1 LGVAFAQGDTHRPG
15 SEEQGTR
22 MTGGEATPSGGKRVE
37 RAKGMS
43 DKAEA
48 EKLARQ
54 IAERFGEG
62 GDRPRQQLERMA
74 ELMGPAWM
82 EDIAEQAAREIAAS
96 GPLTLRADGS
106 PRTKSGVFFALA
118 RRSAFELVGKGTL
131 GRRDFYSTFCW
142 RERKP
147 REPKPAMA
155 PRRAPKEAA
164 PRPAF
169 SAKPKPHDRSNAP
182 RRRVPPPAEIYAV
195 RRPIR

>member
-1 LGVAFAQGDTHRPG
+1 MALATCKRTRLGEVEG
-15 SEEQGTR
+15 SDLR
-22 MTGGEATPSGGKRVE
+22 MTDGANPPPGGKRVE

-43 DKAEA
+43 DKAEV

-62 GDRPRQQLERMA
+62 GDRPRQQLERMI

-82 EDIAEQAAREIAAS
+82 NDIAEQASREITAA
-96 GPLTLRADGS
+96 GPLTLRADGT
-106 PRTKSGVFFALA
+106 PRAKSGVLFALA
-118 RRSAFELVGKGTL
+118 RRAAFELVGKGTV

-147 REPKPAMA
+147 REPKPAA
-155 PRRAPKEAA
+155 PQRRAPKEVA

-169 SAKPKPHDRSNAP
+169 SAKPKPQERAHAP

>member
-1 LGVAFAQGDTHRPG
+1 
-15 SEEQGTR
+15 
-22 MTGGEATPSGGKRVE
+22 
-37 RAKGMS
+37 MS
-43 DKAEA
+43 DKAEV
-48 EKLARQ
+48 EKVARQ

-74 ELMGPAWM
+74 ALMGAAWM
-82 EDIAEQAAREIAAS
+82 NEIAEQASREITTA
-96 GPLTLRADGS
+96 GPLTLRADGT
-106 PRTKSGVFFALA
+106 PRAKSGVFFAFA
-118 RRSAFELVGKGTL
+118 RRAAYELVGKGTI
-131 GRRDFYSTFCW
+131 GRREFYSTFCW

-147 REPKPAMA
+147 REPKPAMP

-169 SAKPKPHDRSNAP
+169 SAKPKPHDRSHAP